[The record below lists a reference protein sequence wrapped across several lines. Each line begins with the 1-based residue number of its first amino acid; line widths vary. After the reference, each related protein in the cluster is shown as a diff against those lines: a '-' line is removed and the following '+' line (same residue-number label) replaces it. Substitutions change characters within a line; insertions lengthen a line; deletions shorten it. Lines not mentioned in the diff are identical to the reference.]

1 MAQPESAAEMNRS
14 LEAGSTESQST
25 GGTTP
30 LSRPGNRWWGRL
42 RRNRLALIALS
53 ILVVIAIAGILA
65 PWLTT
70 HDPNLGRSLR
80 DALQVPS
87 REYWLGTDQVGR
99 DIFTRILY
107 GSRYALIAGVQA
119 TSIALAIGIPIG
131 VTMGYFRGWVDR
143 IMLRFVEAT
152 VALPAIVLALVIVS
166 VSGPGLVRAMF
177 AIGVVYSMVIARLAR
192 GLVISAREELYV
204 DAARTVGNHHRRIMW
219 RHILPN
225 VAPALIVQTTLLFA
239 TAVLA
244 EAGLSL
250 LGVGASSNQSSWG
263 RMLSDARTSLNQS
276 IWPAIPP
283 GFAVFITVLAFNTLG
298 DGIRDAFSRDAR
310 GGRLGVDSVRPR
322 ELSDLP
328 NSTGLQGK
336 TDIQPMVSVRG
347 LSVEFP
353 SLDDGCDVAVVQ
365 NVSLDIYPGEVLALV
380 GESGSGKSVAAMS
393 LVGLVPDPGRAWAQS
408 ILLDGRELVGLNFEE
423 LRRIRGREVGFI
435 FQEPSAA
442 LNPAFTVGRQV
453 GEPLREHM
461 GFSHKEARARS
472 IELLDRV
479 GIPDPHRRINDYPHQ
494 FSGGMAQR
502 VVIAMALAC
511 GPKFLVADE
520 PTTALDVTVQGQVLD
535 LIGDLRNEFGLS
547 VLLITH
553 DLGVVADLADRAA
566 VMYAGQ
572 VVELGVLE
580 DVFHHPGHPYTEG
593 LLRAIPRN
601 ERRSGRLPSIPGTVP
616 RPADWP
622 TGCHFHSRCPY
633 AQPECAASAI
643 GLTGDR
649 VLTRCRRADELQLVG
664 IDRRNRHNGPRGWE
678 ENN

>member
-1 MAQPESAAEMNRS
+1 MSTPFNAAV
-14 LEAGSTESQST
+14 TESQSAPST
-25 GGTTP
+25 NP
-30 LSRPGNRWWGRL
+30 HRRPGNRWWGRL
-42 RRNRLALIALS
+42 RRNRFALIALG
-53 ILVVIAIAGILA
+53 ILVVITVAGILA
-65 PWLTT
+65 PWLTK

-80 DALQVPS
+80 DALQAPS

-204 DAARTVGNHHRRIMW
+204 DAARTVGNHHPRIMW

-225 VAPALIVQTTLLFA
+225 VAPALVVQTTLLFA

-263 RMLSDARTSLNQS
+263 RMLADARTSLNQS

-322 ELSDLP
+322 VLSSEP
-328 NSTGLQGK
+328 NSTGCEVWADTK
-336 TDIQPMVSVRG
+336 PMVSVRG

-353 SLDDGCDVAVVQ
+353 SLDDGRDVAVVQ
-365 NVSLDIYPGEVLALV
+365 NLSLDIYPGEVLALV

-408 ILLDGRELVGLNFEE
+408 ILLGGRELVGLTFEE
-423 LRRIRGREVGFI
+423 LRRVRGREVGFI

-442 LNPAFTVGRQV
+442 LNPAFTVGRQIV
-453 GEPLREHM
+453 EPLREHL
-461 GFSHKEARARS
+461 GFSSKEARTRT

-479 GIPDPHRRINDYPHQ
+479 GIPDPHRRIDDYPHQ

-511 GPKFLVADE
+511 EPKFLIADE

-535 LIGDLRNEFGLS
+535 LIGDLRKEFGLS

-553 DLGVVADLADRAA
+553 DLGVVADLADRSA

-572 VVELGVLE
+572 VVELGALE
-580 DVFHHPGHPYTEG
+580 DVFHRPRHPYTEG

-616 RPADWP
+616 RPAEWP
-622 TGCHFHSRCPY
+622 SGCHFQSRCQY
-633 AQPECAASAI
+633 AEPECAENPIYLI
-643 GLTGDR
+643 GDG
-649 VLTRCRRADELQLVG
+649 VLSRCRRTDELHLVG
-664 IDRRNRHNGPRGWE
+664 IDRRSRDLGAPT
-678 ENN
+678 